1 MRFSYNEDGIEKLR
15 AFTSARWPNELGQSH
30 GVEHW
35 DRVAKFGQMLYVK
48 GADMNVI
55 QAFAYLH
62 DSERIDNDDDFDHGP
77 RAAKLVDMIRHSHLS
92 FLNDEQIAKLKRAC
106 QLHTVELRTGDMTI
120 DICFDADRMD
130 LLRVG
135 ITPLPDRMA
144 TQQGA
149 EMVAK
154 PTFADFYYDLMGW

>member
-48 GADMNVI
+48 
-55 QAFAYLH
+55 
-62 DSERIDNDDDFDHGP
+62 
-77 RAAKLVDMIRHSHLS
+77 
-92 FLNDEQIAKLKRAC
+92 
-106 QLHTVELRTGDMTI
+106 
-120 DICFDADRMD
+120 DADRMD